1 MTVNQILFEILI
13 GALIGGVAIA
23 PFVRFGKSFLRR
35 YFAVT
40 LLIAA
45 LVYAVFSSVGIVAG
59 TASSGWLWTE
69 ISGVAV
75 FAVPAYLGYKGRPWL
90 LSLGWFLHLFWDT
103 ALHGGPG
110 TSFVPDFYPGFC
122 VGFDLVFSAYIAY
135 YFYFRER
142 A

>member
-1 MTVNQILFEILI
+1 MTLTEILI
-13 GALIGGVAIA
+13 EIVIGAAIGAAAIA
-23 PFVRFGKSFLRR
+23 PFAKRGRRFLQS

-40 LLIAA
+40 LVIAA
-45 LVYAVFSSVGIVAG
+45 VVYAAFASAGIVAG

-69 ISGVAV
+69 FSGVAV

-90 LSLGWFLHLFWDT
+90 LSLGWFVHLFWDT

-122 VGFDLVFSAYIAY
+122 VGFDLVFAAFIAY

-142 A
+142 V